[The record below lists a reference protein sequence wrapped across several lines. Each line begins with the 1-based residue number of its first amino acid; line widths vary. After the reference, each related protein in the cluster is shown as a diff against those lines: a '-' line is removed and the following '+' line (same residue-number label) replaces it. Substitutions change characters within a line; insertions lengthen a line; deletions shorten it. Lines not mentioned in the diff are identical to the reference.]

1 MEDKHDDRL
10 EQNAVF
16 RATIDFIDKRITTS
30 EIRNKDEHDAI
41 IKKVE
46 IHNGFAGKLEN
57 LTLYCNDLKN
67 AKIRER
73 ITKLEVYLVIG
84 VALATCGFG
93 VLGLVLKHYIT
104 LILSKL
110 AGL

>member
-1 MEDKHDDRL
+1 MKDDRL
-10 EQNAVF
+10 EQNAVL
-16 RATIDFIDKRITTS
+16 RTTLDFFDKRFTESEKRNDEAHEKIITK
-30 EIRNKDEHDAI
+30 I
-41 IKKVE
+41 E

-57 LTLYCNDLKN
+57 VMLYCNELRN

-84 VALATCGFG
+84 ISLVTCGFG